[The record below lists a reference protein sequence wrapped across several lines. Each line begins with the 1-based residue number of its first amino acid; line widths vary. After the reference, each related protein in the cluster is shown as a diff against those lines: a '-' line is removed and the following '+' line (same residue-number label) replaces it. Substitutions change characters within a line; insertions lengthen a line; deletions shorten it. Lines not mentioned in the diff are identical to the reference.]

1 MEYVLVNRTDEI
13 VHTTNSVN
21 GVDDAVDYFMKIKL
35 IESKES
41 FNNLWK
47 VMTRVEYLESLNANL
62 RKPSSVT
69 PYQWWEEDK
78 VETDDAL
85 TGKDGL

>member
-21 GVDDAVDYFMKIKL
+21 GVDEAVDYFMKIKL

-47 VMTRVEYLESLNANL
+47 VMTRVEYLESLNTNL
-62 RKPSSVT
+62 RKPSSST
-69 PYQWWEEDK
+69 YQWWVEDK
-78 VETDDAL
+78 KDTDDAL
-85 TGKDGL
+85 SGKDGL